1 MYGYRVLW
9 STKGSITIF
18 QGTCQIFVLIGQPI
32 YSLRNIRGS
41 INVTGVGAH

>member
-9 STKGSITIF
+9 TTKGSITIF

-32 YSLRNIRGS
+32 YSLRRGS